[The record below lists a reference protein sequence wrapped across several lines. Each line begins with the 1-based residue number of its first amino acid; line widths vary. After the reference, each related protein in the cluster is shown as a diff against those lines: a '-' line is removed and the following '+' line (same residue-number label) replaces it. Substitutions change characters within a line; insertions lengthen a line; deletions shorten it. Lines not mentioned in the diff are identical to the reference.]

1 MNNHIKGIYPSHFA
15 ATPALS
21 EFFSVL
27 STNKDRQGV
36 EFVSMVSN
44 SLSYSEIFFLAVNSN

>member
-36 EFVSMVSN
+36 EFVSMVAE
-44 SLSYSEIFFLAVNSN
+44 SL